1 MKNLNSIYKFK
12 KYIGMRNIKTAL
24 AAVISVIV
32 AELFHLQSPFFV
44 VTGAL
49 ISMETTVKKGINAGI
64 ARVLGTIM
72 GGIIGI
78 ITVLI
83 DPGNIFLLFL
93 GMVLLITLLNI
104 LKWQDSISMAC
115 VVFCVIMI
123 TMTSE
128 NIVLYAFQR
137 TVDTIVGIVISII
150 INYIISPPSDS
161 KFAKGKSE
169 HEDDE
174 DIENFI
180 MKVPEKID
188 IKE

>member
-1 MKNLNSIYKFK
+1 LKNLNAIKNFDT
-12 KYIGMRNIKTAL
+12 YIGMRNVKTAL
-24 AAVISVIV
+24 AVSMSVIV
-32 AELFHLQSPFFV
+32 AGIFHLQSPFFV
-44 VTGAL
+44 ATGAL

-64 ARVLGTIM
+64 ARVLGTVI
-72 GGIIGI
+72 GGLIGI

-83 DPGNIFLLFL
+83 APGNIFLLFL
-93 GMVLLITLLNI
+93 GTVLLITLLNI

-128 NIVLYAFQR
+128 NIVIYAFQR
-137 TVDTIVGIVISII
+137 TVDTIVGISISII

-161 KFAKGKSE
+161 KFAKSKTE
-169 HEDDE
+169 DE
-174 DIENFI
+174 DIEDFI
-180 MKVPEKID
+180 KKIPEKID

>member
-1 MKNLNSIYKFK
+1 
-12 KYIGMRNIKTAL
+12 MRNIKTAL

-128 NIVLYAFQR
+128 N
-137 TVDTIVGIVISII
+137 TIVGIIISII

-161 KFAKGKSE
+161 KFARSKAE
-169 HEDDE
+169 YEDEE

-180 MKVPEKID
+180 MRVPEKID

>member
-1 MKNLNSIYKFK
+1 MKNLKAIKNFK
-12 KYIGMRNIKTAL
+12 TYVGMRNVKTAL
-24 AAVISVIV
+24 AVAISVIV
-32 AELFHLQSPFFV
+32 AEIFHLQSPFFV
-44 VTGAL
+44 ATGAL

-72 GGIIGI
+72 GGLIGI

-83 DPGNIFLLFL
+83 APSNIFSLFL
-93 GMVLLITLLNI
+93 GTVLLITLLNI
-104 LKWQDSISMAC
+104 LKWQDSISIAC

-123 TMTSE
+123 TMTNE

-150 INYIISPPSDS
+150 INYLISPPSDS
-161 KFAKGKSE
+161 KFAKNKD
-169 HEDDE
+169 DDE
-174 DIENFI
+174 IEAFI
-180 MKVPEKID
+180 MRIPEKID